1 MGKEFSMH
9 LDVRS
14 PKSLV
19 IDHDSLVSSQ
29 LRLLQPSSIAPAID
43 NEEIRALQ
51 LLGLTHYEAK
61 VYLGLVKNG
70 PLGVSELAFLS
81 HVPRTKL
88 YGVLRHLER
97 KGLVHLTPSTPET
110 FTAVSPAFV
119 LDAKAREIADQAA
132 SVLETVQK
140 LAEEYA
146 LKANSGGLELPVE
159 ANELWHIDG
168 RKQIYDRVGH
178 MLGRAVKSISYYAT
192 PAGLVRAYKAH
203 ADYLEKVGK
212 RGVAV
217 RVLAQTSK
225 DVHLVTEELGA
236 VVKIR
241 RTTKPL
247 AANFVCIDGRE
258 LVVIENSPGDFD
270 VDRGT
275 DRAAWTTNKLLVGL
289 YENLFERV
297 WESSSPLH

>member
-1 MGKEFSMH
+1 M
-9 LDVRS
+9 
-14 PKSLV
+14 
-19 IDHDSLVSSQ
+19 
-29 LRLLQPSSIAPAID
+29 PSI
-43 NEEIRALQ
+43 
-51 LLGLTHYEAK
+51 
-61 VYLGLVKNG
+61 
-70 PLGVSELAFLS
+70 
-81 HVPRTKL
+81 
-88 YGVLRHLER
+88 
-97 KGLVHLTPSTPET
+97 PET
-110 FTAVSPAFV
+110 FTAVSPLTV

-132 SVLETVQK
+132 SVLQVVEK
-140 LAEEYA
+140 LAEEYE
-146 LKANSGGLELPVE
+146 LKANRTDGLELPTE

-168 RKQIYDRVGH
+168 RKQIYDRVGQ
-178 MLGRAVKSISYYAT
+178 MLRRAVKSVSYYAT

-212 RGVAV
+212 RGVPV

-225 DVHLVTEELGA
+225 DVHLVIEELAA

-247 AANFVCIDGRE
+247 AANFVCIDGQE

-275 DRAAWTTNKLLVGL
+275 DRAAWTTNRLLVGL

>member
-1 MGKEFSMH
+1 MGREFSMR

-14 PKSLV
+14 PKSLLT
-19 IDHDSLVSSQ
+19 DHDSLVSLQ
-29 LRLLQPSSIAPAID
+29 LRRLQPSSIAPAID

-70 PLGVSELAFLS
+70 PLGGSELAFLS

-97 KGLVHLTPSTPET
+97 KGLVHLTPSTPGT
-110 FTAVSPAFV
+110 FTAVSPLTV
-119 LDAKAREIADQAA
+119 LDAKAREIADQAT

-146 LKANSGGLELPVE
+146 LKANSSGLELPTE

-236 VVKIR
+236 VVEIR

-247 AANFVCIDGRE
+247 AANFVCIDGQE

>member
-1 MGKEFSMH
+1 MAKAISMQ
-9 LDVRS
+9 LRVPS
-14 PKSLV
+14 PKSLR
-19 IDHDSLVSSQ
+19 IDRDSLVSSQ
-29 LRLLQPSSIAPAID
+29 LRLLQPSPIAPTID

-51 LLGLTHYEAK
+51 MLGLTPYEAK
-61 VYLGLVKNG
+61 AYLGLVKNG
-70 PLGVSELAFLS
+70 PLGGSELAFLS
-81 HVPRTKL
+81 HVPRAKL

-97 KGLVHLTPSTPET
+97 KGLVHLTPSIPET
-110 FTAVSPAFV
+110 FTAVSPLTV

-132 SVLETVQK
+132 SVLEIVQK
-140 LAEEYA
+140 LAAEYA
-146 LKANSGGLELPVE
+146 LKANGSGLELPTE

-168 RKQIYDRVGH
+168 RKQIYDRVGQ
-178 MLGRAVKSISYYAT
+178 MLRRAVKSISYYAT

-212 RGVAV
+212 RGVVV

-225 DVHLVTEELGA
+225 DVHLVTEELAA

-247 AANFVCIDGRE
+247 AANFVCIDGQE

-289 YENLFERV
+289 YENLFEKV
-297 WESSSPLH
+297 WENSSPLH